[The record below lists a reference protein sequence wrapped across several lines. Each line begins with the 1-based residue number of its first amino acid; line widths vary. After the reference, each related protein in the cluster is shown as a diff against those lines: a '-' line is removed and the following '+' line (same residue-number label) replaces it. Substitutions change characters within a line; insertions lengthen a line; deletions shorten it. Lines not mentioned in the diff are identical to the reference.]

1 MGTLLLLFI
10 VLPATELFLLLEL
23 GRQIGVFETLM
34 LIVLTGV
41 VGASLA
47 RNQGLR
53 VLSQAQRELAEGVM
67 PADPL
72 TDGVM
77 ILLAAALLI
86 TPGILTDAF
95 GFLCLLP
102 AFRALAKRQ
111 LLRRLELG
119 LEQGRVH
126 MDVHG
131 GFRMGR
137 DADRDPHENGSRRE
151 SSWRHTPPRGP
162 IVDVTAEPV
171 ADSSPPTSPG
181 RRDAAPSDR

>member
-1 MGTLLLLFI
+1 MGALLLLFI

-23 GRQIGVFETLM
+23 GRQIGVFETLT

-53 VLSQAQRELAEGVM
+53 VLTQAQRELAEGVM
-67 PADPL
+67 PAEPL

-95 GFLCLLP
+95 GFLCLVP

-111 LLRRLELG
+111 LLRRLKLG
-119 LEQGRVH
+119 LEEGRVQ
-126 MDVHG
+126 MNFRG
-131 GFRMGR
+131 GFRMRGG
-137 DADRDPHENGSRRE
+137 AARDPHKGGSRAQR
-151 SSWRHTPPRGP
+151 SWRDAPPRGP
-162 IVDVTAEPV
+162 IVDVTADPV
-171 ADSSPPTSPG
+171 DDSSPPVSPG
-181 RRDAAPSDR
+181 SPKKP